1 MSIRDDARSGRVVLQ
16 ELRERLMLMGGRVE
30 AMLAD
35 AVQAVMER
43 DVELARATIASD
55 RRVDRAEVDLDRL
68 CRQILGR
75 SDLDPAELRFVSQSL
90 KMVTDLERIGG
101 FAVNICDCA
110 IEIHGVSRRGYDDD
124 VQRMGDVAGAMI
136 KDATAAFVTGDG
148 PGAKQVFDDGAEI
161 DAIIETF
168 RADLLEAVRGD
179 RNLAHLGMTLQAIAT
194 SLSRVAEDARHFA
207 AQVDTADAKASPSSV
222 APVLTLAPDTVPEDE
237 IEEVAVA
244 EEA

>member
-1 MSIRDDARSGRVVLQ
+1 MSMRDDARSGRVALQ

-30 AMLAD
+30 VMLAD
-35 AVQAVMER
+35 AVRAVMER
-43 DVELARATIASD
+43 DIELAQATIASD

-75 SDLDPAELRFVSQSL
+75 PDLEPVDLRFVSQSL

-101 FAVNICDCA
+101 FAVNICDHA
-110 IEIHGVSRRGYDDD
+110 IELHDVSRRGYDDD

-148 PGAKQVFDDGAEI
+148 LGAKQVFEDGAEV
-161 DAIIETF
+161 DAILETF
-168 RADLLEAVRGD
+168 SADLLEAVRGD
-179 RNLAHLGMTLQAIAT
+179 RNLAHLGMILQAIAT
-194 SLSRVAEDARHFA
+194 SLSQVAEDARHFA
-207 AQVDTADAKASPSSV
+207 AQVDTKDAKASPSAA
-222 APVLTLAPDTVPEDE
+222 APVLTLAPNAAPGDE
-237 IEEVAVA
+237 VEEIALA